1 MRLVCP
7 NCGAQYEVDDRVI
20 PEGGRDVQCSN
31 CGHAWFQRSANWQ
44 ERAPD
49 HDPDAALAAPENTH
63 DSQTAPDEDDWGDEP
78 ETPAPAR
85 PRRELDDGVRDILAE
100 EAQREMAARAHEAG
114 TVETQGELGIED
126 YGDPEEERRRIARER
141 MARMRG
147 IEEGETLEPEVAPP
161 PPPGP
166 QARRDMFPDIDEINS
181 TLDTPDSA
189 KPKPKRT
196 PRPAADKDKG
206 REPRGGFSRGFSIVV
221 LLVAIAFGLYVFAP
235 RIVELFPGLTDTMVA
250 YVDLVNRLFGWIEGL
265 MQGVV
270 DKLEDAAG
278 EG

>member
-1 MRLVCP
+1 MLDVRS
-7 NCGAQYEVDDRVI
+7 NEEQIARAAQAVAQEALEAILMQRRSVEEAI
-20 PEGGRDVQCSN
+20 ESN
-31 CGHAWFQRSANWQ
+31 LSACRQ
-44 ERAPD
+44 AFD
-49 HDPDAALAAPENTH
+49 GQVKSGTIAQLQSAL
-63 DSQTAPDEDDWGDEP
+63 
-78 ETPAPAR
+78 
-85 PRRELDDGVRDILAE
+85 RELR
-100 EAQREMAARAHEAG
+100 AQ
-114 TVETQGELGIED
+114 L
-126 YGDPEEERRRIARER
+126 
-141 MARMRG
+141 
-147 IEEGETLEPEVAPP
+147 ETLEPEVAPP